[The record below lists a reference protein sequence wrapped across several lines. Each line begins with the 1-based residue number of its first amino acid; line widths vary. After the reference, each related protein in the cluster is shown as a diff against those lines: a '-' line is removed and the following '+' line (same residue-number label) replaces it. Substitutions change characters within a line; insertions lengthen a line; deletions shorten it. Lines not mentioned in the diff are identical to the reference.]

1 MSYKDQVEGAIVA
14 AGHAVEWKPW
24 RQARADEPAPPA
36 PTLHIDGVDT
46 CERDLRAGA
55 YVTGVDGWRARPL
68 HADPAKAAAQLVDRH
83 GAQIHNAERCS
94 RENARIEAEERHR
107 LALEAHLRAFCRV
120 RVRGAVT
127 LDFDR
132 LTVEQAEKIA
142 AALR

>member
-1 MSYKDQVEGAIVA
+1 MSYKDQVEAAIVA
-14 AGHAVEWKPW
+14 AGHAVEWKPR

-83 GAQIHNAERCS
+83 GAQVRNAERRA
-94 RENARIEAEERHR
+94 REQARRGAEEQHER
-107 LALEAHLRAFCRV
+107 ALRSHLGPFCSV
-120 RVRGAVT
+120 EVCGYIT
-127 LDFDR
+127 LRFDR